1 MAGMTRI
8 EMKPGPWRITD
19 PDWPTF
25 TPYDTKGI
33 VLSDTFTGDGPL
45 IGRATDS
52 GIGGAP
58 ATWSGAGTA
67 TDWSTVGGV
76 LRIRPGGVVVA
87 GIPHTLTTFSL
98 EVAVAGLP
106 AAGGGNLWIEPW
118 KAGTPTAA
126 GGAALRMEI
135 TPSRGCHGGLAGQ
148 LPRGHAGRTVGHDPS
163 GRPHHGPGHSR
174 GTVHPG
180 RWRGG
185 LIRRALPDS
194 DHQPLR
200 WHDEGGGDGC
210 LPHVLGREGRRMSI
224 TG

>member
-19 PDWPTF
+19 PNWPTF

-45 IGRATDS
+45 LGRATDS

-126 GGAALRMEI
+126 GAAALRMEI
-135 TPSRGCHGGLAGQ
+135 TPTGSVTAIWRDNSRVDARAAQSGTIRAGDRITARVTPTELSVLVGGAVVSSVA
-148 LPRGHAGRTVGHDPS
+148 HT
-163 GRPHHGPGHSR
+163 
-174 GTVHPG
+174 
-180 RWRGG
+180 
-185 LIRRALPDS
+185 
-194 DHQPLR
+194 QPLTTSHFAGMTKVAATDASLTSWVVR
-200 WHDEGGGDGC
+200 DGA
-210 LPHVLGREGRRMSI
+210 
-224 TG
+224 